1 MTDKSAFTDEE
12 WKLVSDGPA
21 TAGFI
26 VVTADRGGTFRETW
40 ALAKEYAEARKHHGE
55 SELLDGIVSH
65 RPSIDRGGAHTPEEV
80 KDVGLG
86 HLRQAVDLVREK
98 ATSDELDAYKQ
109 FVVDVATKVAHAHK
123 EHGQEVSAPEQAALD
138 EISAALRES

>member
-12 WKLVSDGPA
+12 WKLVTEGPA

-40 ALAKEYAEARKHHGE
+40 ALAREYAEERQHHGE
-55 SELLDGIVSH
+55 SELLDAIVSH
-65 RPSIDRGGAHTPEEV
+65 RPSIDRGDAHTPEEV

-98 ATSDELDAYKQ
+98 ATPDELDAYKK

-123 EHGQEVSAPEQAALD
+123 EQGQEVSAPEQAALD
-138 EISAALRES
+138 EISAALS